1 MKGEARGERERWFL
15 TQCIITYPIGGLMI
29 SLLVLIGLL
38 FSSSVAL
45 SSDMGLVCVIDMGSN
60 SFKLILGERAITFNI
75 TLQKTD

>member
-1 MKGEARGERERWFL
+1 
-15 TQCIITYPIGGLMI
+15 MI